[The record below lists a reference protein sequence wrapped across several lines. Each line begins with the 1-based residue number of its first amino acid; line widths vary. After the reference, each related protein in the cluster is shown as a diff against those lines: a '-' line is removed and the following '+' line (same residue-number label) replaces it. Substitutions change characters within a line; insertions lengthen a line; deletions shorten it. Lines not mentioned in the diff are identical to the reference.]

1 MKVLFIGGSG
11 VISSACTQ
19 LSAER
24 GIALTILNRG
34 NTPRPVPPGVDV
46 LQANIRNRQSVALA
60 LDGQNFDVVVD
71 WIAYET
77 RHVEADIQLFQ
88 GHTGQFIFISSA
100 SAYQKPPTIL
110 PITESTPLDNPF
122 WAYSRAKIA
131 CEERLMKSFQADK
144 FPITI
149 VRPSHT
155 YDQTLSPVYGGYTI
169 INRMREGKKVV
180 IHGDGASL
188 WTLTHH
194 KDFAIGLV
202 GLLGNPHA
210 IGQAFHITSDE
221 WLTWNQIYTMLAKA
235 ANCEIQAVH
244 VPSDIIASYD
254 AKWGASLLGDKA
266 HNGIFDNAKI
276 KRVVPEF
283 TPSIPFAQGAKE
295 IISWY
300 DKDSNRQLIDTHFD
314 SLMDQIIQAQ
324 ERAYPQSSSNFVP
337 DMNL

>member
-1 MKVLFIGGSG
+1 MRVLFIGGSG
-11 VISSACTQ
+11 VISSACSE
-19 LSAER
+19 LAIAR
-24 GIALTILNRG
+24 GFELTLLNRG
-34 NTPRPVPPGVDV
+34 NSERPIPPGARLIQTD
-46 LQANIRNRQSVALA
+46 IRQKGSVERALEG
-60 LDGQNFDVVVD
+60 LTFDAVVD

-77 RHVEADIQLFQ
+77 PHIEADIQLFQ
-88 GHTGQFIFISSA
+88 GRTGQYIFISSA

-131 CEERLMKSFQADK
+131 CEERLMKAFQGDK

-149 VRPSHT
+149 IRPSHT
-155 YDQTLSPVYGGYTI
+155 YDQTLLPVHGGYTT
-169 INRMREGKKVV
+169 INRMRKGKKVV

-194 KDFAIGLV
+194 KDFAIGLI
-202 GLLGNPHA
+202 GLIGNPHA

-221 WLTWNQIYTMLAKA
+221 WLTWDQIHSILANS
-235 ANCEIQAVH
+235 ANCEIHAVH
-244 VPSDIIASYD
+244 VPSEIIAAYD
-254 AKWGASLLGDKA
+254 AEWGASLLGDKA
-266 HNGIFDNAKI
+266 HCGIFDNAKI

-283 TPSIPFAQGAKE
+283 NPSIPFTQGAKE

-300 DKDSNRQLIDTHFD
+300 DKDLSRQLIDSHFD

-324 ERAYPQSSSNFVP
+324 ERTFLQ
-337 DMNL
+337 